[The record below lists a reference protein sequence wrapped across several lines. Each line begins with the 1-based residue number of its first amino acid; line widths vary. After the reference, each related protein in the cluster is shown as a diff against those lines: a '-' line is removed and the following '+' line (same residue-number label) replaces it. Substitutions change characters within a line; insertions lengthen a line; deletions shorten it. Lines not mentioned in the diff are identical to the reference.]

1 MQVNSFSPLPVNIVL
16 PLCPAALAIFSSL
29 TPLFSLPR
37 IRLCLQALTQSRWL
51 GKHVKNLSPVNATF
65 AAPSTFFFLSLKIHH
80 KVIFCKIPNKQH
92 QSNISPYPLMTKK
105 KENNTKS
112 IDSPCYWKYATP
124 RWCAIWSQ
132 SESRLASFVSATA
145 FQSWWRKCCSMLDH
159 KLWLMVI
166 IS

>member
-29 TPLFSLPR
+29 TPLLSLPR
-37 IRLCLQALTQSRWL
+37 IPLCLQALTQSRWL

-65 AAPSTFFFLSLKIHH
+65 AALSKFFSLSLKIHH
-80 KVIFCKIPNKQH
+80 KVIFAKYPINSIKV
-92 QSNISPYPLMTKK
+92 IFSPILWWQR
-105 KENNTKS
+105 KENDTKNV
-112 IDSPCYWKYATP
+112 DSPCYWKNATP

-132 SESRLASFVSATA
+132 SENGLASFVSATA